1 MLIEVNEVIR
11 AFISLFVIMNPFASI
26 PIFLKVARDEKT
38 KAATQAVLV
47 AGVVLFAFLFFG
59 PSILTAFRIT
69 INSLRV
75 AGGLVLGIL
84 GLRLVLGLRLLEKE
98 VDGGPAPALT
108 LIGTPMLTGPGVIT
122 MTMILTQEQGYL
134 VTACAGI
141 ASLVSSWL
149 ILRAASFIERVL
161 GRSAIDI
168 VSRVMGL
175 LVTATAVELVVG
187 GIRAMI
193 EGF

>member
-1 MLIEVNEVIR
+1 MIDVNEVVR
-11 AFISLFVIMNPFASI
+11 AFVSLFVIMNPFASI
-26 PIFLKVARDEKT
+26 PIFLKVAGDKKT
-38 KAATQAVLV
+38 RAATQAVLV

-59 PSILTAFRIT
+59 PSLLMAFRIT
-69 INSLRV
+69 LNSLKV

-84 GLRLVLGLRLLEKE
+84 GLRLVLGLRLIERE
-98 VDGGPAPALT
+98 VNEGTAPALT

-134 VTACAGI
+134 MTTCAGI
-141 ASLVSSWL
+141 ASLILSWFV
-149 ILRAASFIERVL
+149 LRAASFIERAM

-168 VSRVMGL
+168 ASRVMGL
-175 LVTATAVELVVG
+175 LVTATAVELIVG
-187 GIRAMI
+187 GLRAMI